1 MWQGQLL
8 MAAKSAQYGS
18 NVKNEAEK
26 EKKKNNPLILQ
37 SKRRAKPFQK
47 QKPVTNQDTIQ
58 KERTDRCS
66 KSSENI
72 FINMGRK

>member
-26 EKKKNNPLILQ
+26 EKKKKSTHTAIEKTSQAISKAKTCHQSGHN
-37 SKRRAKPFQK
+37 SKRKNR
-47 QKPVTNQDTIQ
+47 
-58 KERTDRCS
+58 
-66 KSSENI
+66 
-72 FINMGRK
+72 